1 MTSIR
6 IKSSTTQDKVPV
18 PADLATAELAVN
30 IHEDSIALYT
40 KDRTGAVR
48 EIGGGL
54 GVVGDRG
61 FWTREGTD
69 LYPVN
74 GNTDSVKIGGTLPA
88 APNISLNA
96 NGSGVFEGQVTAERV
111 LVQGQTLSNVSTALV
126 ANAGTISDNT
136 DLEQYRVLGLKT
148 IAGGAINT
156 PTAEFRVGRSV
167 PGSDNANTTLGIYL
181 REGSE
186 LFASY
191 PKILELNADGS
202 GSFSGTVGIGTSTP
216 GFGVIT
222 GNGLEIQ
229 DNTNIPGVR
238 IDGGSV
244 SNGFLE
250 TYVTEGNAYFSNRGT
265 SGNTIFSQLTG
276 PPGSTVLTETV
287 HITNDSNV
295 LIGGTLPAAPNI
307 SLNEDGS
314 SSFNGYQ
321 QVRFAD
327 TSIGVNEFAP
337 RFFRCFNSA
346 SNDTLGASILGNN
359 EAFLAINGG
368 GSAPGASIILR
379 GGLGT
384 PTNTDPG
391 HMEFYTVADSLP
403 PVKRM
408 EIDEVGTITVT
419 NSSIGF
425 IMTANPGS
433 GAADG
438 AVISANGSV
447 QTSRTGSGSSLW
459 VGYQTGSSTQT
470 SRINAGGDAIFVG
483 TVTQNASDAKFKD
496 NIADAPSQAADIKAL
511 QLRTWNW
518 NSGAPGTESR
528 KARHTM
534 GLVAQEAALVD
545 SDITYTV
552 NAEDSYQAI
561 DHDVL
566 TMKLV
571 GALQEALTRI
581 EDLEARLAAAGM

>member
-202 GSFSGTVGIGTSTP
+202 SSFSGNVGIGTSTP

-229 DNTNIPGVR
+229 DNTNIPGA
-238 IDGGSV
+238 V
-244 SNGFLE
+244 SYTHLRAHE
-250 TYVTEGNAYFSNRGT
+250 T
-265 SGNTIFSQLTG
+265 
-276 PPGSTVLTETV
+276 
-287 HITNDSNV
+287 
-295 LIGGTLPAAPNI
+295 
-307 SLNEDGS
+307 
-314 SSFNGYQ
+314 
-321 QVRFAD
+321 
-327 TSIGVNEFAP
+327 
-337 RFFRCFNSA
+337 
-346 SNDTLGASILGNN
+346 
-359 EAFLAINGG
+359 
-368 GSAPGASIILR
+368 
-379 GGLGT
+379 
-384 PTNTDPG
+384 
-391 HMEFYTVADSLP
+391 
-403 PVKRM
+403 
-408 EIDEVGTITVT
+408 
-419 NSSIGF
+419 
-425 IMTANPGS
+425 
-433 GAADG
+433 
-438 AVISANGSV
+438 
-447 QTSRTGSGSSLW
+447 
-459 VGYQTGSSTQT
+459 
-470 SRINAGGDAIFVG
+470 
-483 TVTQNASDAKFKD
+483 
-496 NIADAPSQAADIKAL
+496 
-511 QLRTWNW
+511 
-518 NSGAPGTESR
+518 
-528 KARHTM
+528 
-534 GLVAQEAALVD
+534 
-545 SDITYTV
+545 
-552 NAEDSYQAI
+552 
-561 DHDVL
+561 
-566 TMKLV
+566 
-571 GALQEALTRI
+571 
-581 EDLEARLAAAGM
+581 